1 MLGGVTA
8 MRLIVLVI
16 IVVLGITTAS
26 SQTQP
31 QTTPSQTQPQT
42 TPSLDAI
49 AAAKE
54 LTATISPDLQREI
67 TQSMVARIWEQI
79 ERSLTPQ
86 IDAATRA
93 ELRSE
98 VERSTQQFVTDGMPD
113 FPLIYARYFTADE
126 LRQLAAFY
134 KTPLGAKALSQIPK
148 VMAEFSATLAPRF
161 TPFQQQLRG
170 RLQAILQKHGIK

>member
-1 MLGGVTA
+1 MWGGAA

-16 IVVLGITTAS
+16 IVVLGIPTAS

-31 QTTPSQTQPQT
+31 QTI
-42 TPSLDAI
+42 PSLDAI

-54 LTATISPDLQREI
+54 LTAIISPDLEREM
-67 TQSMVARIWEQI
+67 TRNMAARIWQQI
-79 ERSLTPQ
+79 ERSLAPQ

-113 FPLIYARYFTADE
+113 VPLIYARHFTAEE
-126 LRQLAAFY
+126 LRQLATFY
-134 KTPLGAKALSQIPK
+134 KTPLGAKALSQIPQ
-148 VMAEFSATLAPRF
+148 VMTEFSATLVSRF